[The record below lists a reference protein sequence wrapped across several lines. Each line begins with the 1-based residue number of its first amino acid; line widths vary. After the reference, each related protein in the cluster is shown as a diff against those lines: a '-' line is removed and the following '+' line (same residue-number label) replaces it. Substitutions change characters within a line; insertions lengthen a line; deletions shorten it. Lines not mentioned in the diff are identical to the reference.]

1 MRMKAV
7 SIVCSLFLLAGAL
20 PVWAAPITSLFNTG
34 VDDNGQLLPAG
45 PDLHYTISRIDYA
58 GCYICGEVP
67 YDPQNPPTVLSN
79 YLTPVPPMA
88 ANILQFTH
96 GAWVPNGP
104 TSNWVSYEGS
114 FGSSQFFTGLYTY
127 QTTFDLTGLD
137 PNSVQISGVWG
148 TDDPGWMYL
157 NLSDTNVPDINNLV
171 VFGGGFSSLTQF
183 SITGT
188 NGLFRPGL
196 NTLTFVVWD
205 AGNAVTGLRLDIQSA
220 TAEPGQCVQPT
231 TGVAH
236 WWPGNDNAHDIVNG
250 NDGTL
255 VNGATFA
262 QGKVGPAFSF
272 SSAGDMV
279 TVPDNPS
286 LNLESLPASSFE
298 GWFKSNGGSDY
309 GDALIIAKHTCSVAT
324 GWFFTTDQGCF
335 IGDSYVGGY
344 GVGNLDLDDGQFHH
358 FACVKDGSLYREYI
372 DGVLTGES
380 TGPITG
386 TPTTEPVMIGSI
398 TTGSCYPMNHQLFGV
413 TDELT
418 LYKSA
423 LTEDEVR
430 AIYLTG
436 AAGKC
441 RELAVTIDITPG
453 GFPNSINPAGRGVV
467 PVAILTTGTF
477 NAALVD
483 AQTVRFGATGTE
495 AAPVHFALEDVDL
508 DGDLDLVLQFTTLQT
523 GIICGIT
530 SATLTGMTIDGVA
543 ITGTD
548 SVNTV
553 GCR

>member
-7 SIVCSLFLLAGAL
+7 SIVCSLFLLVGAL

-34 VDDNGQLLPAG
+34 VDDNGQLLPPG

-58 GCYICGEVP
+58 GPYPQVP

-236 WWPGNDNAHDIVNG
+236 WWPGDDNAHDIVNG

-372 DGVLTGES
+372 DGILTGES
-380 TGPITG
+380 TGSITG

-467 PVAILTTGTF
+467 PVAVLTTPTF
-477 NAALVD
+477 NAALV
-483 AQTVRFGATGTE
+483 AAPTVRFGATGTE

-508 DGDLDLVLQFTTLQT
+508 DGDLDLILQFTTLQT